1 MCCRRSL
8 PVISLWERKREKT
21 TIKNMLTLQDDL
33 IKIFFLRFV
42 GLAALLFDVDSE

>member
-1 MCCRRSL
+1 MLSSFSSRDIA
-8 PVISLWERKREKT
+8 VGEKKRKKT
-21 TIKNMLTLQDDL
+21 TIKNMLALQDDL